1 MTTTVLN
8 LKISQV
14 ENKIPNA
21 SGLVKKKK
29 KKKKKIL
36 MINYQTLK
44 EIFTTSDYNN
54 FTSDIRDAR

>member
-21 SGLVKKKK
+21 SGLVKKK

>member
-21 SGLVKKKK
+21 SGLVK

>member
-29 KKKKKIL
+29 KKDTDDKLSNIEGNIHYFWL
-36 MINYQTLK
+36 
-44 EIFTTSDYNN
+44 
-54 FTSDIRDAR
+54 

>member
-29 KKKKKIL
+29 KKKKKKKDTDDKLSNIEGNIHYFWL
-36 MINYQTLK
+36 
-44 EIFTTSDYNN
+44 
-54 FTSDIRDAR
+54 

>member
-29 KKKKKIL
+29 KKKKKDTDDKLSNIEGNIHYFWL
-36 MINYQTLK
+36 
-44 EIFTTSDYNN
+44 
-54 FTSDIRDAR
+54 

>member
-21 SGLVKKKK
+21 SWFSKKKK
-29 KKKKKIL
+29 KKKKKDTDDKLSNIEGNIHYFWL
-36 MINYQTLK
+36 
-44 EIFTTSDYNN
+44 
-54 FTSDIRDAR
+54 